1 MARRKTHPGSIE
13 VLPSGSVRVRLSVAG
28 QSYRRTLKGVSKED
42 AEDHLR
48 RKRDE
53 LERAA
58 NRQEVGIP
66 SRVRFSEL
74 LERFREHEFPDL
86 APNTRSSYDT
96 SFSFFARFFVEDGG
110 DPVLERIHAAH
121 LKDYMAWR
129 RRTPGRGDTVSTKT
143 VAKDRR
149 VLHRLFSF
157 AEKQEYR
164 EGNPVRATKAP
175 KSDKRDPVLL
185 TPAQLDRLL
194 EKLDHNPMAR
204 LYLLL
209 LAETG
214 LRAYSEAL
222 HLRWEDLDL
231 SEGFLRV
238 RSGRDGHRTKSGE
251 SRWVPLTPRI
261 REALRAHAATYR
273 LAAYRE
279 KKKAPA
285 KRSPWVF
292 HHVRTH
298 GAARAGRRVG
308 SFQKTVED
316 AVEAARLPDG
326 WRPHDLRHRRV
337 TTWLA
342 EGKSP
347 VLVKEAMGHSSL
359 EVTMGYTH
367 LAREHLR
374 TLVEEE
380 KPPKELRELAT

>member
-1 MARRKTHPGSIE
+1 MARRKTHPGHYE
-13 VLPSGSVRVRLSVAG
+13 VLPSGSIRVRLSVAG
-28 QSYRRTLKGVSKED
+28 KTYRKTLKGITEED
-42 AEDHLR
+42 AVDHLR
-48 RKRDE
+48 KKRDE

-58 NRQEVGIP
+58 NRQEAGIP
-66 SRVRFSEL
+66 SRIRFSEL
-74 LERFREHEFPDL
+74 MDRFRDHEFTDL
-86 APNTRSSYDT
+86 APNTHSSYET
-96 SFSFFARFFVEDGG
+96 SFSFFKRYFVEDAG

-121 LKDYMAWR
+121 LKDYFRWR
-129 RRTPGRGDTVSTKT
+129 RQNPGRGDTVSQKT

-164 EGNPVRATKAP
+164 EGNPARATKPP
-175 KSDKRDPVLL
+175 KSDQRTPVLL
-185 TPAQLDRLL
+185 TEDELDRLL
-194 EKLDHNPMAR
+194 KKLDHNPMAR
-204 LYLLL
+204 LWILL

-231 SEGFLRV
+231 QEGFLHV
-238 RSGRDGHRTKSGE
+238 RSGRDGHRTKSGA
-251 SRWVPLTPRI
+251 SRWVPLTPGI
-261 REALRAHAATYR
+261 REALQAHAATYR
-273 LAAYRE
+273 LATYRE
-279 KKKAPA
+279 KKKAPP

-292 HHVRTH
+292 HHVQTH
-298 GAARAGRRVG
+298 GKARAGHRVG
-308 SFQKTVED
+308 SFQTTLETAVDD
-316 AVEAARLPDG
+316 AQLPDG

-347 VLVKEAMGHSSL
+347 VHVKEAMGHSSL
-359 EVTMGYTH
+359 AVTMGYTH

-374 TLVEEE
+374 DLVAEE